1 MAPVRSYTNW
11 NSRITDEEEQIEPYR
26 KYFFICEGANT
37 ETWYFKKL
45 IDIRKE
51 LNIHPLIDIRLL
63 EKTEGDRDIS
73 FPRRLIEFA
82 ENQKENPEI
91 AFDKERDKMIVVF
104 DGDIFEEKVLDYDEL
119 VAEGEKNNIL
129 AVSNPAF
136 ELFLLLHY
144 ENSYEDDIEP
154 KVFAEGV
161 AKDIRNFLP
170 AKYEN
175 AEFQVMQM
183 NKNNGV
189 QMVGVQVRL
198 QEENVCPVVY
208 VEPFFN
214 EIRLGEPVE
223 KVMNEIAR
231 CMEEAGNVPF
241 LHSGINPMDYDSV
254 KEHLAVMLVNTP
266 ANKRM
271 LQEMPHENM
280 EDLSAICYVD
290 FPVESNDGK
299 ATMKVKNEHL
309 KMWNVDAKEM
319 FRQARANTQPVNTP
333 ILQSMDEMLLSI
345 FNEEGHATNLLDENV
360 DFGLRSHDMLYAL
373 TNVEKQYGASMI
385 TQPEVLNKL
394 EQLFPEGF
402 YVLPSSVHEVLIVPD
417 NGEMEPKMLGEMV
430 REVNKNEVE
439 RQEVLSDRVYSYDKE
454 KHQIRQEPDSI
465 QQVKEMER

>member
-1 MAPVRSYTNW
+1 MIAREM
-11 NSRITDEEEQIEPYR
+11 I
-26 KYFFICEGANT
+26 
-37 ETWYFKKL
+37 
-45 IDIRKE
+45 
-51 LNIHPLIDIRLL
+51 
-63 EKTEGDRDIS
+63 
-73 FPRRLIEFA
+73 A
-82 ENQKENPEI
+82 E
-91 AFDKERDKMIVVF
+91 
-104 DGDIFEEKVLDYDEL
+104 
-119 VAEGEKNNIL
+119 
-129 AVSNPAF
+129 
-136 ELFLLLHY
+136 
-144 ENSYEDDIEP
+144 
-154 KVFAEGV
+154 KVFAESV

-170 AKYEN
+170 EKYEN

-223 KVMNEIAR
+223 KVMNEIAK
-231 CMEEAGNVPF
+231 CMEEAGNAPF
-241 LHSGINPMDYDSV
+241 VHNGINPMDYDSV
-254 KEHLAVMLVNTP
+254 KEHLAVMLVNTQ

-271 LQEMPHENM
+271 LQEMPHENI

-319 FRQARANTQPVNTP
+319 FHQARANTQPVNTP

-417 NGEMEPKMLGEMV
+417 NGEMKPKMLGEMV

-465 QQVKEMER
+465 QKVKKSGLNREAYLRQLISGVVPRDAPPPDYYSMMRELHKIGNNLNQIAQKAHVLNVVDVQRYDKEVRKFNEAVRKITEAVILPEKNESWQ

>member
-1 MAPVRSYTNW
+1 MIA
-11 NSRITDEEEQIEPYR
+11 
-26 KYFFICEGANT
+26 
-37 ETWYFKKL
+37 
-45 IDIRKE
+45 KE
-51 LNIHPLIDIRLL
+51 MI
-63 EKTEGDRDIS
+63 
-73 FPRRLIEFA
+73 A
-82 ENQKENPEI
+82 E
-91 AFDKERDKMIVVF
+91 
-104 DGDIFEEKVLDYDEL
+104 
-119 VAEGEKNNIL
+119 
-129 AVSNPAF
+129 
-136 ELFLLLHY
+136 
-144 ENSYEDDIEP
+144 

-254 KEHLAVMLVNTP
+254 KEHLAVMLVNTQ

-319 FRQARANTQPVNTP
+319 FQQARANTQPVNTP

-465 QQVKEMER
+465 QKVKKSGLNREAYLRQLISGVVPRDAPPPDYYSMMRELHKIGNNLNQIAQKAHVLNVIDVQRYDQEVWKFNEAVRKITEAVILPEKNESWQ

>member
-1 MAPVRSYTNW
+1 MMKHTIITIGRQFGSGGHEVGNRLAERLDIPLYDHNLIRMAAQELRISSEDATQVDETILGRFLTAYIVSTGNYTAFM
-11 NSRITDEEEQIEPYR
+11 SGDESGEPLSDLVFNR
-26 KYFFICEGANT
+26 QSAI
-37 ETWYFKKL
+37 
-45 IDIRKE
+45 IRK
-51 LNIHPLIDIRLL
+51 LA
-63 EKTEGDRDIS
+63 EKG
-73 FPRRLIEFA
+73 P
-82 ENQKENPEI
+82 
-91 AFDKERDKMIVVF
+91 
-104 DGDIFEEKVLDYDEL
+104 GIF
-119 VAEGEKNNIL
+119 
-129 AVSNPAF
+129 
-136 ELFLLLHY
+136 
-144 ENSYEDDIEP
+144 
-154 KVFAEGV
+154 
-161 AKDIRNFLP
+161 
-170 AKYEN
+170 
-175 AEFQVMQM
+175 
-183 NKNNGV
+183 
-189 QMVGVQVRL
+189 
-198 QEENVCPVVY
+198 VY

-254 KEHLAVMLVNTP
+254 KEHLAVMLVNTQ

-319 FRQARANTQPVNTP
+319 FQQARANTQPVNTP
-333 ILQSMDEMLLSI
+333 ILQSMDEMMLSI
-345 FNEEGHATNLLDENV
+345 FNEEGHATNLLDENI
-360 DFGLRSHDMLYAL
+360 DFGFRSHDMLYAL

-465 QQVKEMER
+465 QKVKEMER

>member
-1 MAPVRSYTNW
+1 M
-11 NSRITDEEEQIEPYR
+11 I
-26 KYFFICEGANT
+26 
-37 ETWYFKKL
+37 
-45 IDIRKE
+45 
-51 LNIHPLIDIRLL
+51 
-63 EKTEGDRDIS
+63 
-73 FPRRLIEFA
+73 A
-82 ENQKENPEI
+82 E
-91 AFDKERDKMIVVF
+91 
-104 DGDIFEEKVLDYDEL
+104 
-119 VAEGEKNNIL
+119 
-129 AVSNPAF
+129 
-136 ELFLLLHY
+136 
-144 ENSYEDDIEP
+144 

-161 AKDIRNFLP
+161 AKDIRNYLP
-170 AKYEN
+170 PEYED
-175 AEFQVMQM
+175 ADFQVVQK
-183 NKNNGV
+183 NKNNGI
-189 QMVGVQVRL
+189 QLIGVQVNLPERNASPIIYME
-198 QEENVCPVVY
+198 Q
-208 VEPFFN
+208 FFD
-214 EIRLGEPVE
+214 EIRQGEPVE
-223 KVMNEIAR
+223 CVMNRIASYIEKSSR
-231 CMEEAGNVPF
+231 APF
-241 LHSGINPMDYDSV
+241 MNSGIDLTNYDSL
-254 KEHLAVMLVNTP
+254 KEHLAIKLVNTQ
-266 ANKRM
+266 ANRKM

-319 FRQARANTQPVNTP
+319 FQQARANTQPVNTP

-345 FNEEGHATNLLDENV
+345 FNEEGHATNLLDESV
-360 DFGLRSHDMLYAL
+360 EFGLRSHDMLYAL

-465 QQVKEMER
+465 QKVKEMER

>member
-1 MAPVRSYTNW
+1 M
-11 NSRITDEEEQIEPYR
+11 I
-26 KYFFICEGANT
+26 
-37 ETWYFKKL
+37 
-45 IDIRKE
+45 
-51 LNIHPLIDIRLL
+51 
-63 EKTEGDRDIS
+63 
-73 FPRRLIEFA
+73 A
-82 ENQKENPEI
+82 E
-91 AFDKERDKMIVVF
+91 
-104 DGDIFEEKVLDYDEL
+104 
-119 VAEGEKNNIL
+119 
-129 AVSNPAF
+129 
-136 ELFLLLHY
+136 
-144 ENSYEDDIEP
+144 

-161 AKDIRNFLP
+161 AKDIRNYLP
-170 AKYEN
+170 PEYED
-175 AEFQVMQM
+175 ADFQVVQK
-183 NKNNGV
+183 NKNNGI
-189 QMVGVQVRL
+189 QLIGVQVNLPERNASPIIYME
-198 QEENVCPVVY
+198 Q
-208 VEPFFN
+208 FFD
-214 EIRLGEPVE
+214 EIRQGEPVE
-223 KVMNEIAR
+223 RVMNRIASCIEKSSR
-231 CMEEAGNVPF
+231 APF
-241 LHSGINPMDYDSV
+241 MNSGIDLTNYDSL
-254 KEHLAVMLVNTP
+254 KEHLAIKLVNTQ
-266 ANKRM
+266 ANRKM

-319 FRQARANTQPVNTP
+319 FQQARANTQPVNTP

-345 FNEEGHATNLLDENV
+345 FNEEGHATNLLDESV
-360 DFGLRSHDMLYAL
+360 EFGLRSHDMLYAL

-465 QQVKEMER
+465 QKVKEMER

>member
-1 MAPVRSYTNW
+1 
-11 NSRITDEEEQIEPYR
+11 
-26 KYFFICEGANT
+26 
-37 ETWYFKKL
+37 
-45 IDIRKE
+45 
-51 LNIHPLIDIRLL
+51 
-63 EKTEGDRDIS
+63 
-73 FPRRLIEFA
+73 
-82 ENQKENPEI
+82 
-91 AFDKERDKMIVVF
+91 
-104 DGDIFEEKVLDYDEL
+104 
-119 VAEGEKNNIL
+119 
-129 AVSNPAF
+129 
-136 ELFLLLHY
+136 
-144 ENSYEDDIEP
+144 
-154 KVFAEGV
+154 
-161 AKDIRNFLP
+161 
-170 AKYEN
+170 
-175 AEFQVMQM
+175 
-183 NKNNGV
+183 
-189 QMVGVQVRL
+189 MVGVQVRL

-254 KEHLAVMLVNTP
+254 KEHLAVMLVNTQ

-319 FRQARANTQPVNTP
+319 FQQARANTQPVNTP

-454 KHQIRQEPDSI
+454 KHRNVAILFRLNKKEAEALDKKVKRSGLNREAYLRQLISGVVPRDAPPPDYYSMMRKLHKIGNNLNQIAQKAHVLNVVDVQRYD
-465 QQVKEMER
+465 KEVRKFNEAVRKITEAVILPEKNESWQ

>member
-1 MAPVRSYTNW
+1 M
-11 NSRITDEEEQIEPYR
+11 I
-26 KYFFICEGANT
+26 
-37 ETWYFKKL
+37 
-45 IDIRKE
+45 
-51 LNIHPLIDIRLL
+51 
-63 EKTEGDRDIS
+63 
-73 FPRRLIEFA
+73 A
-82 ENQKENPEI
+82 E
-91 AFDKERDKMIVVF
+91 
-104 DGDIFEEKVLDYDEL
+104 
-119 VAEGEKNNIL
+119 
-129 AVSNPAF
+129 
-136 ELFLLLHY
+136 
-144 ENSYEDDIEP
+144 

-161 AKDIRNFLP
+161 AKDIRNYLP
-170 AKYEN
+170 PEYED
-175 AEFQVMQM
+175 ADFQVVQK
-183 NKNNGV
+183 NKNNGI
-189 QMVGVQVRL
+189 QLIGVQVNLPERNASPIIYME
-198 QEENVCPVVY
+198 Q
-208 VEPFFN
+208 FFD
-214 EIRLGEPVE
+214 EIRQGEPVE
-223 KVMNEIAR
+223 RVMNRIASCIEKSSR
-231 CMEEAGNVPF
+231 APF
-241 LHSGINPMDYDSV
+241 MNSGIDLTNYDSL
-254 KEHLAVMLVNTP
+254 KEHLAIKLVNTQ
-266 ANKRM
+266 ANRKM
-271 LQEMPHENM
+271 LQEMPHENI

-319 FRQARANTQPVNTP
+319 FHQARANTQPVNTP

-360 DFGLRSHDMLYAL
+360 DFGFRSHDMLYAL

-465 QQVKEMER
+465 QKAKEMER